1 MTTTAAT
8 DSEAFMVGPAR
19 RRSVRSMV
27 VAPVVAAAVPTG
39 TVASDL
45 FGVAVWTSTT
55 TGYPGHV
62 VTPVTQARATGTVT
76 MLGMPSRLVARSRHD
91 VSYAQC
97 ACTKYSLFRLGHP
110 RKPTVRTMA
119 LYSTGTS
126 KQPGGF
132 IFLTHFS

>member
-1 MTTTAAT
+1 
-8 DSEAFMVGPAR
+8 MVGPTR
-19 RRSVRSMV
+19 RRSIRSMLL
-27 VAPVVAAAVPTG
+27 APFVAAAVPTG

-45 FGVAVWTSTT
+45 SGVAVWMSTT
-55 TGYPGHV
+55 TGYPGNV

-76 MLGMPSRLVARSRHD
+76 MLGMPNRLVARSRHD

-97 ACTKYSLFRLGHP
+97 ACATYVLFRLGHP
-110 RKPTVRTMA
+110 RKPKVRTMA

-132 IFLTHFS
+132 IFLTRYS